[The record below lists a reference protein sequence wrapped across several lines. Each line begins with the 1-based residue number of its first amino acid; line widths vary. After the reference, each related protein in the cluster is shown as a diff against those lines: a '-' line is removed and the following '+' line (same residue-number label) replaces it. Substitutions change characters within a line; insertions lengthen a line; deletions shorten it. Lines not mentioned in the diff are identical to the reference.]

1 MNKLFNIGTK
11 LNKTL
16 KEINYL
22 WENDLKYKKVELE
35 SQSIVLLYVY
45 FLKEIIKN
53 KKKSDEIFKK
63 FNEEQILKNDI
74 SESDQFDL
82 ENLDITLERPK
93 ALIFTRANEKGEC
106 RIIQCS
112 NSVVSLFGYTKTE
125 LIGKTIETLMPHLF
139 EVDHCN
145 IIASK
150 IKQIRLSMNGP
161 KELYKNIDKKKNF
174 IIVKGK
180 AGFLVPM
187 QGVFTL
193 YNDDDYSNNFII
205 RGEFEP
211 KDSKSVYAYYIFTN
225 SELTIEYISSSCLS
239 LGLSMEIVKKF
250 GIKIYHLI
258 RSLDMS
264 LIDFHETY
272 SEYEEDIKKVYW
284 VIPEILY
291 PKSENNSN
299 MNFNFSSLTEEKVY
313 YTLKNINVT
322 SKKEIRE
329 MVLQITRMKF
339 SENKVIGYCFRL
351 SAVDNKRLNFDS
363 IDVKYLPDSKH
374 TLLYDLENLAFM
386 RTRIVEHKLT
396 REFSIDNE
404 VKKKTTRQLY
414 AMRTNSKNQI
424 SSPKKKL
431 VSQELTN
438 DGTKEETQLKILTK
452 DRIQEL
458 NSKPAV
464 EIKEFII
471 ALTDHT
477 EGISFY
483 KRNIET
489 KEPQEFYYN
498 NISVIRQ
505 NMEDFIKRVS
515 IKTKQMES
523 LNEKIDFSKA
533 INSNE
538 IDVSSD
544 QKPNLSKLFSDKSIT
559 LLKYLSI
566 VLFLAISGI
575 ISLEF
580 GVTFSKISSSS
591 GQIGYV
597 KNAYFILNEILLSKY
612 YLTEILMTDTLNYT
626 YLEGRN
632 AKEYKDLCFKQLEY
646 SFANISDFYNSF
658 LNSTSDLGMNFQS
671 NFYNTFVTLNILQNN
686 ISTIVPDAM
695 SVSDSIS
702 DVMIIKSR

>member
-1 MNKLFNIGTK
+1 
-11 LNKTL
+11 LN
-16 KEINYL
+16 EINDL

-35 SQSIVLLYVY
+35 NQSIVLLYVY

-63 FNEEQILKNDI
+63 FNEEQNLKNDI

-93 ALIFTRANEKGEC
+93 ALIFCRANEKGEC
-106 RIIQCS
+106 RVIQCS

-145 IIASK
+145 VIASK
-150 IKQIRLSMNGP
+150 IKHIRLSVNGP

-187 QGVFTL
+187 QAVFTL

-225 SELTIEYISSSCLS
+225 PELTIEYISSSCLS

-272 SEYEEDIKKVYW
+272 SEYEEDTKKVYW

-299 MNFNFSSLTEEKVY
+299 INFNFSSLTEERVY

-322 SKKEIRE
+322 NKREIRE
-329 MVLQITRMKF
+329 MVLQITKMKF
-339 SENKVIGYCFRL
+339 SETRVIGYCFRL
-351 SAVDNKRLNFDS
+351 SAVENKRLNFDT
-363 IDVKYLPDSKH
+363 IDTKFSPDSKH
-374 TLLYDLENLAFM
+374 LFLYDLENLHFM
-386 RTRIVEHKLT
+386 RTRIVEQRLT
-396 REFSIDNE
+396 RDFTMDDDL
-404 VKKKTTRQLY
+404 KKKSTKQFNLIRD
-414 AMRTNSKNQI
+414 NSKNITTTQ
-424 SSPKKKL
+424 KKKI
-431 VSQELTN
+431 VSQ
-438 DGTKEETQLKILTK
+438 DQVYDATKEDTQLKLLTK
-452 DRIQEL
+452 DKIQDL
-458 NSKPAV
+458 NSKPADEV
-464 EIKEFII
+464 KEFII
-471 ALTDHT
+471 NLTDHA
-477 EGISFY
+477 EAISFY
-483 KRNIET
+483 KRNVET
-489 KEPQEFYYN
+489 KDPQEFYYN
-498 NISVIRQ
+498 NVSVIRQ
-505 NMEDFIKRVS
+505 NMEDYIKRVTL
-515 IKTKQMES
+515 KTRQMEIN
-523 LNEKIDFSKA
+523 NEKIEYTKMV
-533 INSNE
+533 NTNE
-538 IDVSSD
+538 IEVSSD
-544 QKPNLSKLFSDKSIT
+544 QKPNLGNMFSDKSIT

-566 VLFLAISGI
+566 VLFIAISSI

-580 GVTFSKISSSS
+580 GVTFGKITDSSSRVAS
-591 GQIGYV
+591 I
-597 KNAYFILNEILLSKY
+597 KNAYYILNEILLSKY

-626 YLEGRN
+626 ILEGKN

-646 SFANISDFYNSF
+646 SFANISDYYNSF
-658 LNSTSDLGMNFQS
+658 LNSTNSLGNNFQNS
-671 NFYNTFVTLNILQNN
+671 FYNTYVTLNILQNN
-686 ISTIVPDAM
+686 ISTIVPNTM
-695 SVSDSIS
+695 TVSDSIS
-702 DVMIIKSR
+702 DVFII